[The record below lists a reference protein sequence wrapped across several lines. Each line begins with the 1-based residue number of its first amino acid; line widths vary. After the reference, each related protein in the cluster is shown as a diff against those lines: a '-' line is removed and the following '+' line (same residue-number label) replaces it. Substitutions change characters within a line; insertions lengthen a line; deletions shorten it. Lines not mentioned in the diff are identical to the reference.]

1 MTLSEQTTTDIHAM
15 LETTDQ
21 RLHEMTCTPEAV
33 NTYSP
38 AEVAAMW
45 DLRDTLGALL
55 PD

>member
-1 MTLSEQTTTDIHAM
+1 MTLSEQTTADLGTM
-15 LETTDQ
+15 LEATDQ

-38 AEVAAMW
+38 AEVAALW
-45 DLRDTLGALL
+45 DLRDTLGAML